1 MKKKAMSTTL
11 RLSRRARVLPVTVTR
26 PPRRDPRVAI
36 YPNTIFTKITS
47 AFSTTSGTAFGG
59 SARVSQRR
67 ARAATKKK
75 KTRVGKKTG
84 GNLNDVF
91 LSSRGSRGGGGVPRK
106 GGPPP
111 VTDGLTRERRR
122 DGPERRL
129 DAPRMYCVAVIN
141 PMSCPRGLVALTYPL
156 VNALCPRPH
165 FSRKRCSFR
174 IANAL
179 NVSSTDWQNV
189 HRVIARPV
197 VAAAAPGAAP
207 GASGECA
214 AEPTVGRFFAS
225 STTRAF
231 SHGANSHS
239 LTFREAHHFGQFSQ
253 NPPGGSD
260 RATVY

>member
-1 MKKKAMSTTL
+1 MCSF
-11 RLSRRARVLPVTVTR
+11 RLAGAVGGGRPEERRTPSRD
-26 PPRRDPRVAI
+26 RR
-36 YPNTIFTKITS
+36 S
-47 AFSTTSGTAFGG
+47 H
-59 SARVSQRR
+59 
-67 ARAATKKK
+67 ARAP
-75 KTRVGKKTG
+75 G
-84 GNLNDVF
+84 
-91 LSSRGSRGGGGVPRK
+91 
-106 GGPPP
+106 
-111 VTDGLTRERRR
+111 

-225 STTRAF
+225 STSAR
-231 SHGANSHS
+231 
-239 LTFREAHHFGQFSQ
+239 FR
-253 NPPGGSD
+253 
-260 RATVY
+260 TVPTPTA

>member
-1 MKKKAMSTTL
+1 MRSF
-11 RLSRRARVLPVTVTR
+11 RLPAGR
-26 PPRRDPRVAI
+26 P
-36 YPNTIFTKITS
+36 
-47 AFSTTSGTAFGG
+47 
-59 SARVSQRR
+59 
-67 ARAATKKK
+67 
-75 KTRVGKKTG
+75 
-84 GNLNDVF
+84 
-91 LSSRGSRGGGGVPRK
+91 VPRK
-106 GGPPP
+106 RGHPFRGG
-111 VTDGLTRERRR
+111 LARERRR
-122 DGPERRL
+122 DRPERRL

-156 VNALCPRPH
+156 VNELCPRPH

-239 LTFREAHHFGQFSQ
+239 LTFRRGPSFWAF
-253 NPPGGSD
+253 PAKPTGSLLSIGKYVRNFVCRLSRARRFAFTGTVD
-260 RATVY
+260 RR